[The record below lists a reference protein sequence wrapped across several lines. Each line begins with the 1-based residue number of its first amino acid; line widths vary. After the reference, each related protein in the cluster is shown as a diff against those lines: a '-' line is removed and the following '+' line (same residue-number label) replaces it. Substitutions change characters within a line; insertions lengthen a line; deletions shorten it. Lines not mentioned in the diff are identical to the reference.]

1 MRLPD
6 PRPAGESPGAP
17 RPVALPPLPERP
29 RSLSAWLRER
39 LPPLG
44 PGRLRMRLAELYRA
58 WETERR
64 WRVLRGLGMQIGA
77 NVNLPRSVWI
87 DTSHCHLISI
97 GDDCGFGD
105 GVCILA
111 HDALANE
118 YLDATRIGRVVIGAS
133 CHIGARSVI
142 LPGVEIGSRTI
153 VGANSVVTRSLPPGV
168 VAAGNPAKVICTL
181 EEYLARVRKK
191 LEGAPKF
198 AYRDSDIRRMSE
210 ADKERMRQALSR
222 GDGFIVGGYAAQLA
236 GDSGQHVTGRD

>member
-6 PRPAGESPGAP
+6 PRPDGESPPAP
-17 RPVALPPLPERP
+17 RPVALPAPPPEP
-29 RSLSAWLRER
+29 RGLLAWLLPR
-39 LPPLG
+39 LPSLG
-44 PGRLRMRLAELYRA
+44 AGRLRMRAAEHYRA

-64 WRVLRGLGMQIGA
+64 WKVLRGLGMQIGA

-142 LPGVEIGSRTI
+142 LPGVEIGPRTI
-153 VGANSVVTRSLPPGV
+153 VGANSVVTRSLPAGV

-181 EEYLARVRKK
+181 EEHLARVRQK
-191 LEGAPKF
+191 LENAPKF
-198 AYRDSDIRRMSE
+198 AYRDSDIRRMSDE
-210 ADKERMRQALSR
+210 EKARMREALAR
-222 GDGFIVGGYAAQLA
+222 GDGYIVGGYTAQLA
-236 GDSGQHVTGRD
+236 GDSGQHVTSRE